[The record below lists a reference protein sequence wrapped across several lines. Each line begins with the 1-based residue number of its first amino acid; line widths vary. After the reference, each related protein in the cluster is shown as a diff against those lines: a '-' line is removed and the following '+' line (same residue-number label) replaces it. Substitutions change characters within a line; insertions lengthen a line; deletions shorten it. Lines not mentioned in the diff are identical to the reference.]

1 MCESLYIS
9 SPQKHILCTKVL
21 VHMSILLW
29 NLVYELHDGDKHYK
43 RYFLYNILVISKK
56 KEVLD
61 FFPLF
66 PLQFSFF
73 YKL

>member
-1 MCESLYIS
+1 
-9 SPQKHILCTKVL
+9 
-21 VHMSILLW
+21 MSILLW

-43 RYFLYNILVISKK
+43 LYFLYNILVISKK